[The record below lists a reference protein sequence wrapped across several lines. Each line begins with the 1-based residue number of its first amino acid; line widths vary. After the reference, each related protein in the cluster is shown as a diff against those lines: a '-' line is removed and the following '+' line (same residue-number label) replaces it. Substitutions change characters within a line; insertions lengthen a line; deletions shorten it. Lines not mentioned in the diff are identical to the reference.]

1 VRADVRARLVYI
13 LGRLAQT
20 LLVMWVVVTI
30 LFLLFRLMPGTPLTA
45 FIDPTFD
52 QEQAD
57 AIKKDFGLD
66 KPLSVQYVLYLKNL
80 AGGNLGTSF
89 FLKKPVFELLMDV
102 FPNTLLL
109 TMTALLVAYSFG
121 IVAGAFLAWRRGT
134 KIETGGIVGALM
146 TRAAPEFFV
155 GMLALSFFSFNLGW
169 FPASGISKPGV
180 IYGNIF
186 QQIASPDF
194 WRHLFLPAATLAI
207 YLQGLPL
214 LLMRSNMLDVLDE
227 DFVVMSRMKGLTER
241 RIMLAHA
248 ARNALLPLVTA
259 LTIGIGYAIGGDVI
273 IETVF
278 SWPGVGRLLVR
289 AVQQHDYPLAQG
301 AFLLIAFVII
311 TMNLVADILYSVLD
325 PRVGA
330 ARREAG

>member
-1 VRADVRARLVYI
+1 MVRGRLVYI

-30 LFLLFRLMPGTPLTA
+30 LFLMFRLMPGSPLA
-45 FIDPTFD
+45 AYIDTTFTKE
-52 QEQAD
+52 QEE
-57 AIKKDFGLD
+57 AIKRDFGLD
-66 KPLSVQYVLYLKNL
+66 KPLSHQYVYYLRNL
-80 AGGNLGTSF
+80 LEGDFGRSF
-89 FLKKPVFELLMDV
+89 AQRKPVFEILMDV

-109 TMTALLVAYSFG
+109 TMTAILVAYTFG
-121 IVAGAFLAWRRGT
+121 VVAGAFLAWRRGT
-134 KIETGGIVGALM
+134 KTETAGIVLALM

-155 GMLALSFFSFNLGW
+155 GMLALSFFSFGRGW

-180 IYGNIF
+180 IYDNIF
-186 QQIASPDF
+186 EQLASGDF

-214 LLMRSNMLDVLDE
+214 LLMRSNMLEVLDE
-227 DFVVMSRMKGLTER
+227 DFVVMSRMKGLTEQ
-241 RIMLAHA
+241 RIMLFHA

-259 LTIGIGYAIGGDVI
+259 LTIGIGYAVGGNVI

-278 SWPGVGRLLVR
+278 SWPGIGRLLVR

-301 AFLLIAFVII
+301 AFLLIAGVII
-311 TMNLVADILYSVLD
+311 TMNFLADVLYSMLD

-330 ARREAG
+330 ARRETG

>member
-1 VRADVRARLVYI
+1 MQRARSLYI

-20 LLVMWVVVTI
+20 ILVMWVVVTL
-30 LFLLFRLMPGTPLTA
+30 LFLMFRLMPGDPLTA
-45 FIDPTFD
+45 FLDPTFT

-57 AIKKDFGLD
+57 LIRANFGLD
-66 KPLSVQYVLYLKNL
+66 KSLGTQYVLYLKNL
-80 AGGNLGTSF
+80 VQGDFGQSF
-89 FLKKPVFELLMDV
+89 FQKKPVFEILMDV

-109 TMTALLVAYSFG
+109 TLTSLLSAYAFG
-121 IVAGAFLAWRRGT
+121 AIAGAFLAWKRGT
-134 KIETGGIVGALM
+134 KTETAGIVLALM

-155 GMLALSFFSFNLGW
+155 GMLVLTYFSFDRGW

-180 IYGNIF
+180 IYDNIF
-186 QQIASPDF
+186 EQVISGDF
-194 WRHLFLPAATLAI
+194 WKHLILPAATLAI

-214 LLMRSNMLDVLDE
+214 LLMRSNMLEMLDE
-227 DFVVMSRMKGLTER
+227 DFVVMARMKGLTER
-241 RIMLAHA
+241 RIMLTHA

-259 LTIGIGYAIGGDVI
+259 LTIGVGYAVGGNVI

-289 AVQQHDYPLAQG
+289 AVQQRDYPLAQG

-311 TMNLVADILYSVLD
+311 VMNFVSDVLYSFLD
-325 PRVGA
+325 PRVGT
-330 ARREAG
+330 ARRESA